1 MSRSS
6 GREVTRDAGSTIPL
20 ILGFFVVAALV
31 VFGGV
36 AAGDAFVDQRNVQ
49 SVCDGAT
56 LAAAGAVDTGKFRS
70 GQGAGSGSAA
80 PLREVQRAAGEYLA
94 RDGTRTGVTI
104 DARLS
109 PDGLRVDAT
118 CVQILPV
125 TFGSTFGLG
134 GGVRHVVASSASTV
148 LR

>member
-1 MSRSS
+1 MSLRTETVD
-6 GREVTRDAGSTIPL
+6 GGSTIPL

-36 AAGDAFVDQRNVQ
+36 AAGDAFVDQRSVQ

-56 LAAAGAVDTGKFRS
+56 LAAAGAVDTGAFR
-70 GQGAGSGSAA
+70 GGRGTGAGAAA
-80 PLREVQRAAGEYLA
+80 PLREVQRAAGDYLA
-94 RDGTRTGVTI
+94 RDSSRTGVTI
-104 DARLS
+104 EARLS

-134 GGVRHVVASSASTV
+134 EGVRHVVTSSASTV
-148 LR
+148 LS